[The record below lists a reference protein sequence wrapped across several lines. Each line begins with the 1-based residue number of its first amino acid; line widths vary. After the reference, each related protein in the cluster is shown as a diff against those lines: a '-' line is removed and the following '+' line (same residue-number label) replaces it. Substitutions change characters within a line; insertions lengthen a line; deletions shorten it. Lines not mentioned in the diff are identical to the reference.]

1 MKAIIILLIV
11 LSTLMIGCASSDSE
25 TLKIETQET
34 DEDIIIEVDNTLIEE
49 DEEIDI
55 GDML

>member
-11 LSTLMIGCASSDSE
+11 LSTLMNGCASSDSE
-25 TLKIETQET
+25 TLKIETQEA
-34 DEDIIIEVDNTLIEE
+34 DENIIIEVDNTLIEE

>member
-25 TLKIETQET
+25 TLKIETQEA
-34 DEDIIIEVDNTLIEE
+34 DENIIIEVDNTLIEE